1 MARADGHPR
10 HAVPLPR
17 GTRLKRAYIDT
28 SALVAVQF
36 GEAERSRI
44 LAVMRSHDELV
55 SSSLLCAEMLATLRR
70 ANLPIASADQLLGRV
85 AQLAPPDDLRIEC
98 EQALAV
104 GSLRGADLWHVASAL
119 RLAGRHRKRLTFCTL
134 DDAQRAV
141 AAGLG
146 FPVAP

>member
-1 MARADGHPR
+1 
-10 HAVPLPR
+10 V
-17 GTRLKRAYIDT
+17 KRACVDT

-36 GEAERSRI
+36 GEPQRPRV
-44 LAVMRSHDELV
+44 LAVLRSHDELV
-55 SSSLLCAEMLATLRR
+55 STSLLGAEMLATLRR
-70 ANLPIASADQLLGRV
+70 ANLPVAVADQLLSRIER
-85 AQLAPPDDLRIEC
+85 LAPPDDLRAEC

-104 GSLRGADLWHVASAL
+104 GSLRGTDLWHVATAL
-119 RLAGRHRKRLTFCTL
+119 RLAGRFRKRLTFCTL

>member
-1 MARADGHPR
+1 
-10 HAVPLPR
+10 V
-17 GTRLKRAYIDT
+17 KRAYVDT

-36 GEAERSRI
+36 GEPERPRV

-55 SSSLLCAEMLATLRR
+55 STSLLIAEMLATLRR
-70 ANLPIASADQLLGRV
+70 AGLPIAGADPLLRRIER
-85 AQLAPPDDLRIEC
+85 LAPPDDLRAEC
-98 EQALAV
+98 EEALAV
-104 GSLRGADLWHVASAL
+104 GPLRGADLWHVATAL

-134 DDAQRAV
+134 DNAQRGV